1 MRRYLAAAGFLAAL
15 PLLAHHSIP
24 GAYFTDQNIRIE
36 GTLVEFNFRDPHT
49 FLGVSGK
56 DPKTGTPATINLEWG
71 SIQRLG
77 RDGINKDTLKVGD
90 HLVIVGSPSRKQ
102 GDPVLFLMG
111 VRRQSDGW
119 KWGRTVQ

>member
-1 MRRYLAAAGFLAAL
+1 MRRFLAAPLFLAGL

-24 GAYFTDQNIRIE
+24 GAYVTDQNVRIE
-36 GTLVEFNFRDPHT
+36 GTLVEFNFRDPHS

-56 DPKTGTPATINLEWG
+56 DPKTGAPARFNLEWG

-77 RDGINKDTLKVGD
+77 RDQITKDTLKIGD
-90 HLVIVGSPSRKQ
+90 HLVIFGSPSRKQ
-102 GDPVLFLMG
+102 GDPILFLMG
-111 VRRQSDGW
+111 IRRPSDGW